1 MGKQYFNYYDLPSV
15 NLAKYAKV
23 SEQVTEPVKVV
34 YGEPAYLQ
42 MDISDEV
49 KNNELSLKYSLKS
62 SNLADIIS
70 EYSNL
75 YYYIK
80 KDMF

>member
-1 MGKQYFNYYDLPSV
+1 MGKQLFYYYDLPSV

-23 SEQVTEPVKVV
+23 SEQVKEPVKIA

-75 YYYIK
+75 HYYIK